1 MEKSTMER
9 TDDMS
14 SDVKKVIIIMRGL
27 RAGLLSVDEVLQ
39 MLLYDGRKDPLYDA
53 GLTAVNRFIM
63 GKTTD
68 EQKRLFMD
76 YRDTGGTQEDAQAAA
91 DQIDGEDVYADIH
104 DLIMDADEEPD
115 WPSY

>member
-1 MEKSTMER
+1 MER
-9 TDDMS
+9 TDDMA

-63 GKTTD
+63 GKITD

-76 YRDTGGTQEDAQAAA
+76 YHNTGDTQEDAQAAA
-91 DQIDGEDVYADIH
+91 DQTDDDPFYADIH
-104 DLIMDADEEPD
+104 DLIMDEADEEPD